1 MKIDHIAIDN
11 FMRITR
17 LRLDLT
23 APTVHLIGGYNEA
36 GKTTLQEAIRF
47 CLLGE
52 TERVTKKVDYKLMV
66 KDGAGSGQVRVTI
79 DGRELGRD
87 VSTGHG
93 NVEDF
98 PGMPENLE
106 YLLDATRY
114 VWLDDK
120 TRRKFMFKLMKINV
134 KPEDVK
140 DRLVDHPHDVPEYM
154 VDTIMPMLKAGFDA
168 AHNYCREKATEARG
182 GWKECTGETYGAKKA
197 VGWEPQ
203 PQEFDLTAYTAMI
216 PELKKADDLVEEL
229 AAAMGEAKAS
239 APSMAL
245 GHLLNC
251 PACDARICIDNSHT
265 PSVRVVTP
273 EEEKLSMQDMQQQAD
288 DFETPTR
295 IALESAKSN
304 RDNMRAE
311 HDEMK
316 ARQSILEN
324 SEEIKKR
331 ALTLHTQ
338 VAEWVSAADALAPT
352 GIPADLIS
360 ERIKPLN
367 DRLRQTSLTTGWPQ
381 VAVTPDMKILVEN
394 RLFQLQSESSQWRAQ
409 AAIAEAIS
417 FLSKVGILIL
427 DRVDVL
433 DINNRKALIK
443 WVLDIR
449 EFHNNILIIGTFKEP
464 PKVPDAI
471 RVHWLEDGKLK
482 EAEAA

>member
-1 MKIDHIAIDN
+1 MKIDNLAIDN
-11 FMRITR
+11 FLRITR

-23 APTVHLIGGYNEA
+23 APTVHLVGGYNEA
-36 GKTTLQEAIRF
+36 GKTSLLEAIRF

-52 TERVTKKVDYKLMV
+52 TDRVTKKGDYKLMV
-66 KDGAGSGQVRVTI
+66 KDGNGSGQVRVTI

-87 VSTGHG
+87 VSTGRG

-114 VWLDDK
+114 VWLDEK

-140 DRLVDHPHDVPEYM
+140 DRLVDQPYNVPEYM
-154 VDTIMPMLKAGFDA
+154 VDTIMPMLKAGFDP
-168 AHNYCREKATEARG
+168 AHTYCREKATEARG
-182 GWKECTGETYGAKKA
+182 AWRECTGETYGAKKA
-197 VGWEPQ
+197 VEWEPKA
-203 PQEFDLTAYTAMI
+203 ETFDLTAYTAMI

-229 AAAMGEAKAS
+229 AAAIGEAKAS

-251 PACDARICIDNSHT
+251 PACDARLCLDNSHV
-265 PSVRVVTP
+265 PPVRVVTK
-273 EEEKLSMQDMQQQAD
+273 EEEERSAKDMMQLAD
-288 DFETPTR
+288 EFETPTR
-295 IALESAKSN
+295 IAFENAKSK

-311 HDEMK
+311 HDAMQ
-316 ARQSILEN
+316 AQRAILEN
-324 SEEIKKR
+324 SDEIKKR

-338 VAEWVSAADALAPT
+338 VAEWVTAADALAPT

-367 DRLRQTSLTTGWPQ
+367 DRLRQTSMTTGWPQ

-394 RLFQLQSESSQWRAQ
+394 RLFALQSESSQWRAQ

-449 EFHNNILIIGTFKEP
+449 EAHNNILIIGTFKEP
-464 PKVPDAI
+464 PKVPDSI
-471 RVHWLEDGKLK
+471 RVHWLEDGKLV